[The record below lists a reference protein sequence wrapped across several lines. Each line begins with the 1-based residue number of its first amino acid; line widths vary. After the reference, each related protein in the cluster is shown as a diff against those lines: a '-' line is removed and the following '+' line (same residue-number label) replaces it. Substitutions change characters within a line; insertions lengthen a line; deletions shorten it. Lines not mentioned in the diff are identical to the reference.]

1 VKRPRAAPGSASD
14 GLCVLF
20 ECAPWLCAIPSSW
33 VDGLL
38 TLDEARLLAGAPGKQ
53 EAALR
58 RCDPRA
64 PLAGDMRLSVG
75 SHWYAPWD
83 LGQMVELAPLAGGW
97 LLLQI
102 RHAERYV
109 PLALRVGPCTAV
121 HPIAEA
127 LPLPRALFR
136 ARPAAFDGAFVF
148 DAGADPGQ
156 RAPVG
161 LRLDPAGLWTAREL
175 DQSARLMASAVPH
188 PERRSHG

>member
-1 VKRPRAAPGSASD
+1 VKRPGAAPGSTSE

-33 VDGLL
+33 IKGLL
-38 TLDEARLLAGAPGKQ
+38 TIDEARLLSGVPG
-53 EAALR
+53 EPAAKLR
-58 RCDPRA
+58 RYDPRA
-64 PLAGDMRLSVG
+64 PIARDMRLSIG

-97 LLLQI
+97 LLFQI
-102 RHAERYV
+102 RHAERDI

-136 ARPAAFDGAFVF
+136 ARQAAFDGAFVF
-148 DAGADPGQ
+148 DAAANPGA
-156 RAPVG
+156 RARIG
-161 LRLDPAGLWTAREL
+161 LRINPAGLWTAREL
-175 DQSARLMASAVPH
+175 EQSARLMASATPH
-188 PERRSHG
+188 PERRRHG